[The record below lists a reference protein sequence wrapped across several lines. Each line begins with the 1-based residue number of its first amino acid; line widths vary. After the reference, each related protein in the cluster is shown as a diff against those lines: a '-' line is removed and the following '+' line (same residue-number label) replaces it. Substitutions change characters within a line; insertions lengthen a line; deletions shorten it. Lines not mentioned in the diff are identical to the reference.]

1 VLEPG
6 AFERH
11 RQGKVGSAVLVRRA
25 VAAQKHEVVVAGA
38 GGKPALSQ
46 WGGEVG
52 GDRDGTTAAL
62 GLDVAALAL
71 AVELPLD
78 AEGAPRHVHVG
89 PGQPEHCALAG
100 PALSVALG
108 LGGGQG
114 FAGGGDAAHDHAPAL
129 AARGVAVLRRSAVR
143 RPKRHRMATT
153 PASRGREDSG
163 RAPARVGC
171 AVQRSAFGLGTAASQ
186 SRTAAGRVE

>member
-1 VLEPG
+1 MLESG

-38 GGKPALSQ
+38 AGKPALSQ
-46 WGGEVG
+46 LGGEVG

-71 AVELPLD
+71 ALD
-78 AEGAPRHVHVG
+78 AQGAARHVHVG
-89 PGQPEHCALAG
+89 PGQPEHFALAG
-100 PALSVALG
+100 PGLSVALG

-129 AARGVAVLRRSAVR
+129 AARGVAVLRRSDVR

-171 AVQRSAFGLGTAASQ
+171 AVQRGAFGLGTAASQ